1 MNGLNNK
8 LILLGYSYKMKFR
21 NLLSNRDISA
31 LIFILVATL
40 AAYIPSYISTYGFS
54 DDYSTYFAANLSHT
68 NFIKWDV
75 MSGRPAYAVLRYIAG
90 KFIETTSDFTFFR
103 LLSVISIAALG
114 GYLYF
119 FLKKV
124 SFPGGVVAWA
134 VTPVLLCSLPS
145 VSLFGAWATC
155 FPY

>member
-90 KFIETTSDFTFFR
+90 KFIETTSDFTF
-103 LLSVISIAALG
+103 SG
-114 GYLYF
+114 CC
-119 FLKKV
+119 
-124 SFPGGVVAWA
+124 P
-134 VTPVLLCSLPS
+134 
-145 VSLFGAWATC
+145 
-155 FPY
+155 